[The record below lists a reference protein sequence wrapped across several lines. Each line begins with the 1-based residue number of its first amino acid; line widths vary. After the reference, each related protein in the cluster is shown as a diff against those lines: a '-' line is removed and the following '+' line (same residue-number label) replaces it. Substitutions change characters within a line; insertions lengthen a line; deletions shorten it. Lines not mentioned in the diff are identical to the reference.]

1 MVFFTYWRFVAGL
14 PWANLSVP
22 LYHCSLRVSLSH
34 TGNSHSILNFVIII
48 IFFMVISNLW
58 CYCCKKMMT
67 RWRLRWWLTTFSSI
81 FKLMY
86 VYWVFF
92 FWDDA
97 IEHLIDYNICIGKP
111 KKSCDSLYCNIC
123 FIKVVWNQT
132 YDIPEF
138 CLTITFHSIW
148 REVLNNFSGKAL
160 PTLQGSPFCLWSAWM
175 VGNTCII
182 KICLV
187 IMSENRSLS
196 CS

>member
-1 MVFFTYWRFVAGL
+1 MEDQLSMAPQHGISFLLIITESQNLGPATRIPCFIVLCLLYCTLQIMVFFTYWRFVAGL

-92 FWDDA
+92 FF
-97 IEHLIDYNICIGKP
+97 EMML
-111 KKSCDSLYCNIC
+111 
-123 FIKVVWNQT
+123 
-132 YDIPEF
+132 
-138 CLTITFHSIW
+138 
-148 REVLNNFSGKAL
+148 LN
-160 PTLQGSPFCLWSAWM
+160 T
-175 VGNTCII
+175 
-182 KICLV
+182 
-187 IMSENRSLS
+187 
-196 CS
+196 